1 MRFHLYGQESFV
13 KLPKDTTIQDLRTLA
28 YFNRIIKYYL
38 KMCRIEN
45 AK

>member
-1 MRFHLYGQESFV
+1 MRFHLYGQKSSV
-13 KLPKDTTIQDLRTLA
+13 KLPKGTTTQDLRTLA
-28 YFNRIIKYYL
+28 YFNRIIKNYL